1 MSSGAILSNYQR
13 IRVENVYA
21 PLFLLSSSCDRLG
34 LISVAY
40 MWEREQRA
48 LLRDIIQDGVVAV
61 VIKTA
66 AMGLDRRHIGK
77 TLNQLEPSAAHR
89 RHLRLQP
96 VRRGRRVRDLHCRL
110 PVVQAPHRAVSAA
123 GGRER

>member
-13 IRVENVYA
+13 IRVENVYV

-77 TLNQLEPSAAHR
+77 TLNQLEPYLLHIADIYGCNPCGEGGEYETFTVDSPLFKR
-89 RHLRLQP
+89 RIVL
-96 VRRGRRVRDLHCRL
+96 
-110 PVVQAPHRAVSAA
+110 
-123 GGRER
+123 

>member
-21 PLFLLSSSCDRLG
+21 PLFLLSTSCDRLG

-40 MWEREQRA
+40 MWEREQHA

-77 TLNQLEPSAAHR
+77 TLNQLEPY
-89 RHLRLQP
+89 L
-96 VRRGRRVRDLHCRL
+96 LHIADIYGCN
-110 PVVQAPHRAVSAA
+110 PCGE
-123 GGRER
+123 GGEYETFTVDSPLFKWRIVL